1 MTTGTIMTTDGKKSL
16 PAVKF
21 CGFTNKEELDL
32 AVSLG
37 VDALGLVFYDK
48 SPRYVNADQAQ
59 WLIADVPPFVT
70 IVALVV
76 NMDETALVRLAQAVA
91 FDVLQF
97 HGDEDP
103 KTCQY
108 LAGKINKRWI
118 KAIRVGKE
126 GQDTEWLNNTLLSY
140 KQAGASGV
148 ILDAYI
154 PHQFGGTGKRFDW
167 RLIPSNPPLP
177 IILAGGLTADNVKAV
192 AQFPIWGVDVSGGI
206 EWAKGRKCGEK
217 MARFIKNVQS
227 K

>member
-1 MTTGTIMTTDGKKSL
+1 MTIDGKKFL

-76 NMDETALVRLAQAVA
+76 NMDETALVRLAQTVA

-148 ILDAYI
+148 ILDAYT
-154 PHQFGGTGKRFDW
+154 PHQFGGTGQCFDW
-167 RLIPSNPPLP
+167 GLVPKLSPLP
-177 IILAGGLTADNVKAV
+177 IILAGGLNADNVADAL
-192 AQFPIWGVDVSGGI
+192 AQTHVWGVDVSGGI